1 MFSYYAKS
9 HLQVNYIYV
18 LYFGFSVRPDIV
30 RLGDQNLVRNDD
42 RARPQ
47 DFGVSDV
54 IAHPDYRHASHYN
67 DIAVIKLN
75 SRVR

>member
-1 MFSYYAKS
+1 MVNNNSDPFSS
-9 HLQVNYIYV
+9 
-18 LYFGFSVRPDIV
+18 FSVRPDIV

-42 RARPQ
+42 RAAPQ
-47 DFGVSDV
+47 DFGVSEV
-54 IAHPDYRHASHYN
+54 FSHPDYRHSSHYN